1 MKIVLTGG
9 SSTGKTSLAN
19 ELYRQKLIQ
28 NLLYVDIKKI
38 ILEMGYNNID
48 DINDNIF
55 LEFQKKVF
63 LQRKTLEDSFDNYV
77 SDRSFID
84 GLAYLMAKNI
94 DPKPFIKIYMK
105 NILQYDYIFYL
116 PGNCIPYQNNNFRS
130 HSTHFNELVDTNIK
144 KLLLK
149 NNIKYY
155 TLNEPNFDK
164 RIKAIKDIISINE

>member
-9 SSTGKTSLAN
+9 SSTGKTSLSN
-19 ELYRQKLIQ
+19 ELYKQKLVK
-28 NLLYVDIKKI
+28 NLLYIDIKEI

-48 DINDNIF
+48 DINGNIF
-55 LEFQKKVF
+55 LEFQKKIF
-63 LQRKTLEDSFDNYV
+63 MKRKILEDSFDNYV

-116 PGNCIPYQNNNFRS
+116 PGDCIPYQNNNFRS
-130 HSTHFNELVDTNIK
+130 HSSYFNKLVDINIK
-144 KLLLK
+144 KLFLD
-149 NNIKYY
+149 NNLKYY
-155 TLNEPNFDK
+155 TLNESNFDK
-164 RIKAIKDIISINE
+164 RIKAIKDIISING